1 MDKVMDNIQRWKIL
15 ADIFFKEGKNVFIR
29 KINDDLHFCKIIL
42 NSDNF
47 ILVKNFGPEQR
58 KDEENKIYWAQISE
72 FDEFKLNNYNE
83 NDR

>member
-15 ADIFFKEGKNVFIR
+15 ADIFLKEGKSVFIR

-58 KDEENKIYWAQISE
+58 KDGEDTIYWAQISE
-72 FDEFKLNNYNE
+72 FDEFKLKDNE
-83 NDR
+83 K